1 MLDLGKV
8 KKTEVAMSKDDNALM
23 FGIGILAGVTT
34 GIIAGLLFAPASGE
48 ESRKKLEK
56 SVNNFAQNHCPT
68 VEEAKRQ
75 ALATVDVIQ
84 FKIEK
89 AIKRVNDAIKAKQLA
104 KAKDKEDTVYGI

>member
-1 MLDLGKV
+1 
-8 KKTEVAMSKDDNALM
+8 MSKDDNALM

-34 GIIAGLLFAPASGE
+34 GIIAGLLMAPASGE
-48 ESRKKLEK
+48 ETRKKLENQ
-56 SVNNFAQNHCPT
+56 VNDFAENHCPT

-89 AIKRVNDAIKAKQLA
+89 AIKKVNDAIKARQLA
-104 KAKDKEDTVYGI
+104 KAKDKEHSVYGI